1 MMNIQAVIERFPHHR
16 GLILGDVMIDEYL
29 TGDCSRL
36 SPEAPVPVMAVSG
49 VRRVLGGAANT
60 AANVCSLGGRAIL
73 IGRVSNDEAGAE
85 LGRMAAT
92 VGIDFRPLVR
102 GDRTIRKVRIL
113 GQQQQ
118 LLRLDYE
125 TPVES
130 DLDSEGRL
138 LDLVRE
144 ALPLSSFVLI
154 SDYAKGLLTRELCQ
168 RVIDLAREARLPVL
182 IDPRPQ
188 HASFY
193 ERCSVLTPNW
203 KESLGLVGLVD
214 MPITPSNVAMV
225 GARVAQRFGCA
236 VLLTLGAKGMS
247 LFGADGTLVVE
258 QQTAA
263 REVFD
268 VSGAGD
274 TVAATFALS
283 LAAGADHVT
292 AVALATKAA
301 GVVVGK
307 LGTATVFPHE
317 FLRGDDGWDR
327 RLVERQE
334 LPGLANRLRASRL
347 RIATINGSFD
357 VLHRGH
363 IHILREARQ
372 QADVLIVGL
381 NSDASIRGNKGPDR
395 PLIGQEDRAA
405 MLLALRDVDFV
416 HVFDEPIPNAFIDA
430 VRPDV
435 HVNGAEYGE
444 QCVEADTVRAC
455 GAQLHLVGR
464 LPGLSTTDL
473 IHRLTAA
480 NTTLS
485 AHGPQGHTSS

>member
-1 MMNIQAVIERFPHHR
+1 
-16 GLILGDVMIDEYL
+16 
-29 TGDCSRL
+29 
-36 SPEAPVPVMAVSG
+36 
-49 VRRVLGGAANT
+49 
-60 AANVCSLGGRAIL
+60 
-73 IGRVSNDEAGAE
+73 
-85 LGRMAAT
+85 
-92 VGIDFRPLVR
+92 
-102 GDRTIRKVRIL
+102 
-113 GQQQQ
+113 
-118 LLRLDYE
+118 
-125 TPVES
+125 
-130 DLDSEGRL
+130 
-138 LDLVRE
+138 
-144 ALPLSSFVLI
+144 
-154 SDYAKGLLTRELCQ
+154 
-168 RVIDLAREARLPVL
+168 
-182 IDPRPQ
+182 
-188 HASFY
+188 
-193 ERCSVLTPNW
+193 
-203 KESLGLVGLVD
+203 
-214 MPITPSNVAMV
+214 MV

-480 NTTLS
+480 NPTLS